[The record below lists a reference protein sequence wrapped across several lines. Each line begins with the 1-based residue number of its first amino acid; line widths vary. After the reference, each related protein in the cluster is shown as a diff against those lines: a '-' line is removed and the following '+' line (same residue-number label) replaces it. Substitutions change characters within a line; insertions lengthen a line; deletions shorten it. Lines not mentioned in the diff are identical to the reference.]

1 MQIYQTLTKVAI
13 VKFARG
19 VSNLLLKQSS
29 FLIGVANLQLQ
40 GRKVAILDS
49 NSIYL
54 HSFNI
59 KMERAKLIE
68 ENVAIID
75 KLKAQKVKCGKTS
88 QQIAKD
94 CNLSESTVARV
105 LSGKTPNPTIAI
117 VIAMWKAMGGTAT
130 ELFDDTVKVDVVSEA
145 PQVVVPQV
153 DERLYNEIINIYK
166 DLLKV
171 KDRRITTL
179 LAFLGVLIVALV
191 VVSIL

>member
-1 MQIYQTLTKVAI
+1 MI
-13 VKFARG
+13 
-19 VSNLLLKQSS
+19 
-29 FLIGVANLQLQ
+29 
-40 GRKVAILDS
+40 D
-49 NSIYL
+49 
-54 HSFNI
+54 
-59 KMERAKLIE
+59 

-75 KLKAQKVKCGKTS
+75 KLKAQKVKCGKTA

-94 CNLSESTVARV
+94 SNLSESTVARI

-130 ELFDDTVKVDVVSEA
+130 ELFDETVKVDVVSEA

-153 DERLYNEIINIYK
+153 DERLYNEIIGIYK

-179 LAFLGVLIVALV
+179 MCFVGVLIIALV
-191 VVSIL
+191 IVSIL

>member
-1 MQIYQTLTKVAI
+1 M
-13 VKFARG
+13 
-19 VSNLLLKQSS
+19 
-29 FLIGVANLQLQ
+29 
-40 GRKVAILDS
+40 D
-49 NSIYL
+49 
-54 HSFNI
+54 
-59 KMERAKLIE
+59 

-88 QQIAKD
+88 QQIARD
-94 CNLSESTVARV
+94 SNLSESTVTRV

-179 LAFLGVLIVALV
+179 LAFVGVLIIALV
-191 VVSIL
+191 VISIL

>member
-1 MQIYQTLTKVAI
+1 MV
-13 VKFARG
+13 
-19 VSNLLLKQSS
+19 
-29 FLIGVANLQLQ
+29 
-40 GRKVAILDS
+40 D
-49 NSIYL
+49 
-54 HSFNI
+54 
-59 KMERAKLIE
+59 

-94 CNLSESTVARV
+94 SNLSESTVTRIF
-105 LSGKTPNPTIAI
+105 SGKTPNPTIAI

-130 ELFDDTVKVDVVSEA
+130 DLFDETVKVDVVSES

-179 LAFLGVLIVALV
+179 LAFLGVLIVALIGI
-191 VVSIL
+191 SLLKII

>member
-1 MQIYQTLTKVAI
+1 M
-13 VKFARG
+13 
-19 VSNLLLKQSS
+19 
-29 FLIGVANLQLQ
+29 
-40 GRKVAILDS
+40 
-49 NSIYL
+49 
-54 HSFNI
+54 
-59 KMERAKLIE
+59 IE

-88 QQIAKD
+88 QQIARD
-94 CNLSESTVARV
+94 SNLSESTVARV

-153 DERLYNEIINIYK
+153 DERLYNEIIGIYK
-166 DLLKV
+166 DLLKI

-179 LAFLGVLIVALV
+179 LAFLGVLTASLILLSVLFIV
-191 VVSIL
+191 

>member
-1 MQIYQTLTKVAI
+1 M
-13 VKFARG
+13 
-19 VSNLLLKQSS
+19 
-29 FLIGVANLQLQ
+29 
-40 GRKVAILDS
+40 D
-49 NSIYL
+49 
-54 HSFNI
+54 
-59 KMERAKLIE
+59 

-88 QQIAKD
+88 QQIARD
-94 CNLSESTVARV
+94 SNLSESTVTRV

-117 VIAMWKAMGGTAT
+117 VIAMWKAMGGKAT
-130 ELFDDTVKVDVVSEA
+130 ELFDETVKVDVVSEA

-179 LAFLGVLIVALV
+179 LAFVGVLIVALIGI
-191 VVSIL
+191 SLLKII

>member
-1 MQIYQTLTKVAI
+1 M
-13 VKFARG
+13 
-19 VSNLLLKQSS
+19 
-29 FLIGVANLQLQ
+29 
-40 GRKVAILDS
+40 
-49 NSIYL
+49 
-54 HSFNI
+54 
-59 KMERAKLIE
+59 E

-75 KLKAQKVKCGKTS
+75 KLKAQKVKCGKS
-88 QQIAKD
+88 VQQIAMDSK
-94 CNLSESTVARV
+94 LSESTVTRV

-130 ELFDDTVKVDVVSEA
+130 ELFDETVKVDVVSEA

-179 LAFLGVLIVALV
+179 LVFVAVLIVALIGI
-191 VVSIL
+191 SLLKIL